1 MAVREHPTDTG
12 PADYVL
18 YVNRQAVG
26 VIEAKKDSAGEN
38 ITVVEAQT
46 ERYAAANL
54 KWRKDNTPLRF
65 LFEATGK
72 IIRFTDNAEPRRD
85 LEKSSISSN
94 LKPWQPRNLAQSA
107 RNSAAPLGR
116 AHARSAR
123 KQLAWLTGQR
133 SHWIGKTPRAGPY
146 GNGCLKFI
154 PLWN

>member
-1 MAVREHPTDTG
+1 MREHPTDTG

-46 ERYAAANL
+46 ERYATANL

-72 IIRFTDNAEPRRD
+72 IIRFSDNAD
-85 LEKSSISSN
+85 
-94 LKPWQPRNLAQSA
+94 
-107 RNSAAPLGR
+107 
-116 AHARSAR
+116 
-123 KQLAWLTGQR
+123 
-133 SHWIGKTPRAGPY
+133 PRAISRSLPF
-146 GNGCLKFI
+146 LQT
-154 PLWN
+154 